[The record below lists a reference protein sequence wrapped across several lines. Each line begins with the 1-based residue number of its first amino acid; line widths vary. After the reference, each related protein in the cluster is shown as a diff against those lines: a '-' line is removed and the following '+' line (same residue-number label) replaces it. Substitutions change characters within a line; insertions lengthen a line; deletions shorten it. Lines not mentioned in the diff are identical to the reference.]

1 MCVLG
6 GLLLTALLVL
16 CVADKESKPAKRH
29 PNRGQYL
36 KGAWVTCTFTL
47 ADVIL
52 QTSVIKNLVWLDFGL
67 MQKWTITWINL
78 GSGEHVSPFSS
89 RFWLFRDKKTLQK
102 GQGIHCLLPYDRW
115 QRWQPL
121 HDLELVEWKKMDRW
135 VDGEQIKKKK
145 KKTFSKLINTE
156 KSLLLQSV
164 YTSKYSD
171 PQ

>member
-67 MQKWTITWINL
+67 LCKNELLLGLTWAL
-78 GSGEHVSPFSS
+78 GNMS
-89 RFWLFRDKKTLQK
+89 RLFPLDFDYLETKKTLQK

-115 QRWQPL
+115 QRLQPL

-135 VDGEQIKKKK
+135 VDGEQIKI

-164 YTSKYSD
+164 YTSKHSD

>member
-67 MQKWTITWINL
+67 LCKNELLLGLTWALGNMSRLFPLDFDYLETKKPCKKARVYTAFCPMTGGKGCSLYMTLNWLSERKWT
-78 GSGEHVSPFSS
+78 
-89 RFWLFRDKKTLQK
+89 
-102 GQGIHCLLPYDRW
+102 
-115 QRWQPL
+115 
-121 HDLELVEWKKMDRW
+121 
-135 VDGEQIKKKK
+135 DGGWRANKKK

-164 YTSKYSD
+164 YTSKHSD